1 MQFRFA
7 WWVFLVVVLVPGMS
21 MSSPIIR
28 EPGAIYLSDFGE
40 KPLRMK
46 LLRPAP
52 CFFDSG
58 LTRYAGTLRFPQS
71 VRVEAFLENVCR
83 IRGDARQGGV
93 AAWIPYTELE
103 PLPKNL
109 LTNLQEAEER
119 RKVVEDLISQNE
131 VAIGMTEGEVSRSVG
146 KPQKK
151 TKRAEKDFVRQ
162 VWEYIRYELVP
173 QTTVSPGFR
182 QTVINIPGGT
192 NSPGGTIISSG
203 NQLTSSTVYVR
214 VPVGKLSI
222 TFLDGVVESLEQ
234 SEGTLTEGQV
244 SVVVPPLEVIW

>member
-1 MQFRFA
+1 MTI
-7 WWVFLVVVLVPGMS
+7 LLPGLAV
-21 MSSPIIR
+21 SSPIIR
-28 EPGAIYLSDFGE
+28 EPGAIYLSDFEE

-93 AAWIPYTELE
+93 AAWIPYSELE
-103 PLPKNL
+103 PLPENL
-109 LTNLQEAEER
+109 LTDLQKAEER
-119 RKVVEDLISQNE
+119 RQVVDDLIAQNE
-131 VAIGMTEGEVSRSVG
+131 VAIGMTEKEVSRSVG

-173 QTTVSPGFR
+173 QTTVGPSFR
-182 QTVINIPGGT
+182 QTVVNIPPGT
-192 NSPGGTIISSG
+192 NSPGGTIVTSG
-203 NQLTSSTVYVR
+203 NRLTSSTVYVK
-214 VPVGKLSI
+214 VPVGTLSI
-222 TFLDGVVESLEQ
+222 TFLDGIVESLEQ
-234 SEGTLTEGQV
+234 SEGTLTSGQV
-244 SVVVPPLEVIW
+244 SVVVPPLEVLW

>member
-1 MQFRFA
+1 
-7 WWVFLVVVLVPGMS
+7 MS
-21 MSSPIIR
+21 MRFFRWIVACVALVSAISDGSPIIR
-28 EPGAIYLSDFGE
+28 EPGAIYLSDFEE

-52 CFFDSG
+52 CFFDAG
-58 LTRYAGTLRFPQS
+58 LTRYAGTLRFPQT

-83 IRGDARQGGV
+83 IRGDAQQGGV

-103 PLPKNL
+103 PLPENL
-109 LTNLQEAEER
+109 LSNLQEAEKR
-119 RKVVEDLISQNE
+119 RQTVESLIAQNE
-131 VAIGMTEGEVSRSVG
+131 VAIGMTEEEVSRSVG

-173 QTTVSPGFR
+173 QTTVGPGFR
-182 QTVINIPGGT
+182 QTVINIPPGT
-192 NSPGGTIISSG
+192 NTPGGTIITGG
-203 NQLTSSTVYVR
+203 NQLTSSTVYVK

-222 TFLDGVVESLEQ
+222 AFLDGIVESLEQ
-234 SEGTLTEGQV
+234 SEGTLTGGQV
-244 SVVVPPLEVIW
+244 SVVVPPLEVLW

>member
-1 MQFRFA
+1 MQIRFA
-7 WWVFLVVVLVPGMS
+7 CWVVLAAVLLPGIAT
-21 MSSPIIR
+21 SSPIIR

-46 LLRPAP
+46 LLRAAP
-52 CFFDSG
+52 CFFDAG
-58 LTRYAGTLRFPQS
+58 MTRYAGTLRFPQS

-83 IRGDARQGGV
+83 IRGEARQGGV

-103 PLPKNL
+103 PLPENL

-119 RKVVEDLISQNE
+119 RQTVEGLIAQNE
-131 VAIGMTEGEVSRSVG
+131 VAIGMTEDEVSRSVG

-151 TKRAEKDFVRQ
+151 TKRAEKDAVRQ

-173 QTTVSPGFR
+173 QTTVGPSFR
-182 QTVINIPGGT
+182 QTIINVPPGT
-192 NSPGGTIISSG
+192 NTPGGTIITGG
-203 NQLTSSTVYVR
+203 NRLTSSTVYVK

-222 TFLDGVVESLEQ
+222 AFLDGVVESLEQ
-234 SEGTLTEGQV
+234 SEGTLTGGQV

>member
-1 MQFRFA
+1 MNSL
-7 WWVFLVVVLVPGMS
+7 LVRLIGVIVLTLTAAAEG
-21 MSSPIIR
+21 SPIIR

-40 KPLRMK
+40 RPMRLK
-46 LLRPAP
+46 LLRAAP

-71 VRVEAFLENVCR
+71 VKVEAFLENVCR

-93 AAWIPYTELE
+93 AAWVPYSELE
-103 PLPKNL
+103 PLPENL
-109 LTNLQEAEER
+109 LTDLQEAEER
-119 RKVVEDLISQNE
+119 RQVVDDLISQNE
-131 VAIGMTEGEVSRSVG
+131 VAIGMTEAEVSRSVG

-173 QTTVSPGFR
+173 QTTVGPSFQ

-192 NSPGGTIISSG
+192 NSPGGTIITGG
-203 NQLTSSTVYVR
+203 NRLTSSTIYVK

-222 TFLDGVVESLEQ
+222 AFLDGVVESLEQ
-234 SEGTLTEGQV
+234 SEGTLTGGQV
-244 SVVVPPLEVIW
+244 SVVVPPLEVVW